1 MYWTVLFTSL
11 QPIDFHNQNSETS
24 VLEREALSGFH
35 LLELS
40 EGQEQR
46 LGYFYLEINQKI
58 YFALWC
64 GFSVLCAPHTHFYL
78 LTILK
83 LPFMHCSCLKK
94 CEVVDFHIYIII
106 YWKRNRVGHNV
117 FKRCDILK
125 KSKGIISDSNILA
138 NLKPQSVIFLLQE
151 TYFPCCV
158 FAFAVPQSYSRI
170 WKGYDSSPHSF
181 LSTFPTQCV

>member
-58 YFALWC
+58 YFAL
-64 GFSVLCAPHTHFYL
+64 
-78 LTILK
+78 
-83 LPFMHCSCLKK
+83 
-94 CEVVDFHIYIII
+94 
-106 YWKRNRVGHNV
+106 
-117 FKRCDILK
+117 
-125 KSKGIISDSNILA
+125 
-138 NLKPQSVIFLLQE
+138 
-151 TYFPCCV
+151 
-158 FAFAVPQSYSRI
+158 
-170 WKGYDSSPHSF
+170 
-181 LSTFPTQCV
+181 